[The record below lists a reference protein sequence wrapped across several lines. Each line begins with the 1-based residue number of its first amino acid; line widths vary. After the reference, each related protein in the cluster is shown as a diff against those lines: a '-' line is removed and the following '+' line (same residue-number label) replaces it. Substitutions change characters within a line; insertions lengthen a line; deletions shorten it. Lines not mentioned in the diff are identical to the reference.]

1 MGQKTAGTKERLA
14 MTLFSYYLI
23 RVVFDS
29 LLLSSHHHQTNE
41 SDFLV
46 TNDLFMPNSTIQLF
60 FFLALILLD
69 FSNAYSHS

>member
-1 MGQKTAGTKERLA
+1 MGQKGAVTKERLA

-46 TNDLFMPNSTIQLF
+46 INDLFMPNSTIQLF
-60 FFLALILLD
+60 FLAPILLD

>member
-1 MGQKTAGTKERLA
+1 MGQKGAVTKERLV

-46 TNDLFMPNSTIQLF
+46 TNDLFMPNSTVN
-60 FFLALILLD
+60 FFLAPILLD